1 MLRQRIR
8 VRFRKEGSLRM
19 ISHRD
24 LLCALERMFRRMGV
38 KLSMSEG
45 FHPRP
50 RMSFP
55 LSLAVGV
62 RGLEEVFE
70 LELDDPGEA
79 DALLASFRAAA
90 PEGLVF
96 TSLEMKES
104 GSPKLGVTA
113 AEYEFDVP
121 EGRVAGF
128 AERVS
133 DFLAAESYTVERDY
147 RDQTVNV
154 RASVETIEL
163 APAEK
168 STAGELTAAES
179 TTSGATLRMRLRTSN
194 SVAAAKPH
202 EVLAALG
209 IADLLDTGSYL
220 TRTRLALADD
230 ATP

>member
-62 RGLEEVFE
+62 RGLDEVFE
-70 LELDDPGEA
+70 IELDDPGEA
-79 DALLASFRAAA
+79 DALLAAFRAAA

-96 TSLEMKES
+96 TSLDLMPP
-104 GSPKLGVTA
+104 GSPKLGVVA

-121 EGRVAGF
+121 VDRMADCTNRV
-128 AERVS
+128 R
-133 DFLAAESYTVERDY
+133 DFLAADSYTVERDY
-147 RDQTVNV
+147 RAQTVNV
-154 RASVETIEL
+154 RASVESIDL
-163 APAEK
+163 AARD
-168 STAGELTAAES
+168 ES

-220 TRTRLALADD
+220 TRTHLALGDD
-230 ATP
+230 E